1 MYSRKKSPA
10 SISIAIGA
18 WGLAVVAGVL
28 TLGAHAG
35 RPGDAGSPGR
45 SLAEGE
51 PDPVRRDPAE
61 PPDLP
66 APPLPVLAGQPR
78 RAGPR
83 HDAMAAIGSRPGRS
97 SCEPSG
103 APDGWADSDIARDAA
118 AIPGVLTFRDEDGDE
133 ARRFG
138 AATSGHVML
147 YDAAGRL
154 HFSGGITPARGHEG
168 DSLGRDAVI
177 DLIEAMRVGG
187 TAVQP
192 RVRLPARDASVR
204 LPDRR
209 STR

>member
-1 MYSRKKSPA
+1 MISRKKSPA
-10 SISIAIGA
+10 SLSLAIGA

-35 RPGDAGSPGR
+35 RPGDAGSPTDR
-45 SLAEGE
+45 WPKESRIRFDATRPNLLIFLHPRCPCSRASLAELARVMARG
-51 PDPVRRDPAE
+51 RDRLTAR
-61 PPDLP
+61 
-66 APPLPVLAGQPR
+66 AVLL
-78 RAGPR
+78 
-83 HDAMAAIGSRPGRS
+83 
-97 SCEPSG
+97 EPSG
-103 APDGWADSDIARDAA
+103 VPDGWADSDIARDAA
-118 AIPGVLTFRDEDGDE
+118 AIPGVLAFRDEGGDE

-177 DLIEAMRVGG
+177 DLIEAHGVGG
-187 TAVQP
+187 TASAAP
-192 RVRLPARDASVR
+192 CSAARSRRPVR

-209 STR
+209 DAR